1 MDGYEATKQLKENP
15 TTFKIPI
22 VALTAS
28 VKMGD
33 KSKMKAQY
41 GFDGYLS
48 KPVKMCDL
56 FAELSHYLSHKTA
69 LRTENAAPVDTLIAL
84 NPEKIA
90 RLPELIETLEKEMM
104 PMLKKISGVLEMGA
118 IENFAKQ
125 VGELGTEYNVPSLVY
140 YADNLSEFSHNFDI
154 ANIEGALKKF
164 PEIVENLRVCPTPY
178 KVSINAN

>member
-1 MDGYEATKQLKENP
+1 
-15 TTFKIPI
+15 
-22 VALTAS
+22 
-28 VKMGD
+28 
-33 KSKMKAQY
+33 
-41 GFDGYLS
+41 
-48 KPVKMCDL
+48 
-56 FAELSHYLSHKTA
+56 
-69 LRTENAAPVDTLIAL
+69 
-84 NPEKIA
+84 
-90 RLPELIETLEKEMM
+90 
-104 PMLKKISGVLEMGA
+104 MLKKISGVLEMGA